1 MLNILSNRK
10 GLSAIVATVLLIA
23 LTLAITSIVWVVV
36 SNLVKDKIESTES
49 CGILNEVDLNTRYTC
64 YNQTTGNDEFWFS
77 IDVGEVEE
85 LEDILVSISGQGTSS
100 SFKINENP
108 LGLAY
113 YNRSSP
119 AAIPGKKQGRT
130 YIYQLPSS
138 FTQAPDSIEIAPVI
152 NGELCGISS
161 IIQEF
166 DSCSLLA

>member
-85 LEDILVSISGQGTSS
+85 LEDILVSISGQGTS
-100 SFKINENP
+100 
-108 LGLAY
+108 
-113 YNRSSP
+113 
-119 AAIPGKKQGRT
+119 
-130 YIYQLPSS
+130 
-138 FTQAPDSIEIAPVI
+138 
-152 NGELCGISS
+152 
-161 IIQEF
+161 
-166 DSCSLLA
+166 